1 MRHRPV
7 TRRDRA
13 NAERRHFGSGIDAP
27 LLRMRALAF
36 VLMAASWFLLWTR
49 TSYWGPLF
57 FTGTWLGAT
66 VLIYSAGLRHY
77 PGMQRH
83 LALAVLSVPLWWWF
97 ELVNSRVDNW
107 EYLAA
112 SEYGAVSYAL
122 FASLAFST
130 VVPALDAVTRL
141 TMRSFRFNTA
151 PSTHHFRGLVT
162 TEIPAGVVAVSITFV
177 APYLFFPL
185 VWVGPF
191 LIFDGVVLIQGG
203 RGILAA
209 LITGDWRIAFSVGLA
224 GLLCGAL
231 WEFWNFWA
239 NPQWVYH
246 LPYLDSLH
254 IFEMPVLGY
263 LGYVP
268 FAWSVYQLINLPS
281 LSRYIPSRIQE
292 AQ

>member
-1 MRHRPV
+1 MP
-7 TRRDRA
+7 RRNRA
-13 NAERRHFGSGIDAP
+13 KAERRHFGSGVDAP
-27 LLRMRALAF
+27 LPRLRTRAFL
-36 VLMAASWFLLWTR
+36 LMAASWFLLWTM

-66 VLIYSAGLRHY
+66 VLIYSTGPRHY
-77 PGMQRH
+77 PGIKRH
-83 LALAVLSVPLWWWF
+83 LALSLLSVPLWWWF

-107 EYLAA
+107 EYLTA
-112 SEYGAVSYAL
+112 SDYGAVSYAL

-130 VVPALDAVTRL
+130 VAPALDAATRITL
-141 TMRSFRFNTA
+141 GIFRFDAA
-151 PSTHHFRGLVT
+151 PSTHHSRTLAA
-162 TEIPAGVVAVSITFV
+162 TEILAGAASVPITFI
-177 APYLFFPL
+177 APDLCFPL

-191 LIFDGVVLIQGG
+191 LIFDGIVLIQGG
-203 RGILAA
+203 RGILTA
-209 LITGDWRIAFSVGLA
+209 LITGEWRIAVAVGVA

-246 LPYLDSLH
+246 LPYLDFLH

-263 LGYVP
+263 LGYIP
-268 FAWSVYQLINLPS
+268 FAWSVYQLINLPM
-281 LSRYIPSRIQE
+281 LSRYLPSQIQE

>member
-1 MRHRPV
+1 GV
-7 TRRDRA
+7 
-13 NAERRHFGSGIDAP
+13 DAP
-27 LLRMRALAF
+27 FLRLRALAF

-77 PGMQRH
+77 PGIQRH

-107 EYLAA
+107 EYLTA
-112 SEYGAVSYAL
+112 SDYGAVSYAL

-130 VVPALDAVTRL
+130 VVPALDAATRL
-141 TMRSFRFNTA
+141 TMRSFRFEAA
-151 PSTHHFRGLVT
+151 PSSHHSRTLAA
-162 TEIPAGVVAVSITFV
+162 TEILSGAVSVSLTFI
-177 APYLFFPL
+177 APDLFFPL

-191 LIFDGVVLIQGG
+191 LIFDGIVLLQGG

-209 LITGDWRIAFSVGLA
+209 LMTEEWQIGFAVGLA

-231 WEFWNFWA
+231 
-239 NPQWVYH
+239 
-246 LPYLDSLH
+246 
-254 IFEMPVLGY
+254 
-263 LGYVP
+263 
-268 FAWSVYQLINLPS
+268 
-281 LSRYIPSRIQE
+281 
-292 AQ
+292 